1 MAEAELDGLAA
12 EGADG
17 VVVGVGP
24 GGAIAAAEAE
34 VLGGGSGGEVLNGVG
49 GSGDAGLPAGEVGGS
64 KRACAGEGGDFA
76 GVEGL
81 ILSGPESLDGLGKG
95 EGPGGRASGDG
106 GVRLHGTAPCAGLGG
121 GQVGGGG
128 DGDFDAGE
136 AGVDDGEV
144 NVLGDD
150 AEPDQI
156 GVVGGDADA
165 REGEEVLGGVGGGA
179 QGEDEGAEEQ
189 QPAVDREEKGW
200 GAGDG
205 AGQKFLVLTY
215 GNLI

>member
-1 MAEAELDGLAA
+1 M
-12 EGADG
+12 
-17 VVVGVGP
+17 
-24 GGAIAAAEAE
+24 
-34 VLGGGSGGEVLNGVG
+34 
-49 GSGDAGLPAGEVGGS
+49 
-64 KRACAGEGGDFA
+64 
-76 GVEGL
+76 
-81 ILSGPESLDGLGKG
+81 ILSGPEALDSLGKG
-95 EGPGGRASGDG
+95 EGPGGGASGDG

-150 AEPDQI
+150 TEPDQI
-156 GVVGGDADA
+156 GVVGGDADT

-179 QGEDEGAEEQ
+179 QGEDEGADEQ

-200 GAGDG
+200 GTGDERR
-205 AGQKFLVLTY
+205 QKFLVFLY
-215 GNLI
+215 GNSI